1 VSTLF
6 WGTYVVLWLLVVMLF
21 AAVFFLYHHHGRML
35 LNSREGRANQGPAV
49 NQPLPVAQLRDIA
62 GEAVALG
69 QPQTRS
75 RLIFLASTTC
85 QPCQAARA
93 ALSAF
98 AEKYRETIET
108 VMVCAGSEQEVREFA
123 ADLAGSVR
131 VIVDSPKKFAAQ
143 LRVTSTPFALIID
156 PDGIVRGRGMPVT
169 MEAFETMSEQTE
181 IISARQ
187 GREFDAIHVSS
198 VRI

>member
-49 NQPLPVAQLRDIA
+49 NQLLPVAHLHDID

-69 QPQTRS
+69 QPQSRS

-85 QPCQAARA
+85 QPCQAART

-98 AEKYRETIET
+98 TEKYRETIET
-108 VMVCAGSEQEVREFA
+108 VLVCAGSEQEVREFA
-123 ADLAGSVR
+123 ANLPSSVR
-131 VIVDSPKKFAAQ
+131 VVVDSPKKFAAQ
-143 LRVTSTPFALIID
+143 LRVTSTPFALITD
-156 PDGIVRGRGMPVT
+156 PDGIVRGRGVPVT
-169 MEAFETMSEQTE
+169 MEAFEMMSEQIG
-181 IISARQ
+181 IISAHR
-187 GREFDAIHVSS
+187 GREFDTIHVHP
-198 VRI
+198 